1 MIDSL
6 YYSSRGGVKTLFV
19 DYKIY
24 KKLCYSLQ
32 KIWTDPLDSNNLM
45 GAKHLILIILKWKN
59 KNKKMFRPIIYYIIF
74 CKQNLTKPSN

>member
-6 YYSSRGGVKTLFV
+6 HYSSRGGVKTLFV

-45 GAKHLILIILKWKN
+45 GAKHLILSKYQNEKT
-59 KNKKMFRPIIYYIIF
+59 KNKKMFRAIIYYIIF
-74 CKQNLTKPSN
+74 VNKI